1 MKKIIVFLAVVVT
14 LLTVSTTVFA
24 TNVNENEMEKL
35 ALTANKT
42 NEAPVIVEEADTE
55 IPNIWEVLRAE
66 QPAKVRTIEDDGK
79 VILEVEVGEYTYGY
93 VINE

>member
-42 NEAPVIVEEADTE
+42 IEAPVTVEEADTE

-79 VILEVEVGEYTYGY
+79 VVLEVEVGDYTYGY

>member
-1 MKKIIVFLAVVVT
+1 MKKIIVFLAVVLT

-42 NEAPVIVEEADTE
+42 IEAPVTVEEADTE

-79 VILEVEVGEYTYGY
+79 VVLEVEVGDYTYGY

>member
-42 NEAPVIVEEADTE
+42 IEAPVTVEEADTE

>member
-42 NEAPVIVEEADTE
+42 IEAPVTAEEADTE

-79 VILEVEVGEYTYGY
+79 VVLEVEVGDYTYGY

>member
-42 NEAPVIVEEADTE
+42 IEAPVIVEEADTE
-55 IPNIWEVLRAE
+55 IPNIWEVMRTE

>member
-1 MKKIIVFLAVVVT
+1 MKKIIVFLAVVLT

-42 NEAPVIVEEADTE
+42 IEVPVTVEEADTE

-79 VILEVEVGEYTYGY
+79 VVLEVEVGDYTYGY